1 LAPSPAIA
9 GRQRSTSS
17 GSIDTDRPRLVW
29 WFASL
34 LIATLIAYQSAWH
47 GTLLWDDDAHLTRP
61 DLQSTAGLWRIWFDL
76 GATQQYYPVV
86 HSAFWLMHRL
96 FGDATLGYHL
106 VTIVLHVAA
115 AGLAALVLRRLAV
128 PGALLAATLFALHP
142 VQVESVAWMTELK
155 NTLSGVFYF
164 GAALTYLR
172 FDRTRSGRAY
182 TLASALFVLALLS
195 KTVTATLPAALLVMF
210 WWRRGRLDV
219 RRDIG
224 PLLPWLAAGI
234 AAGIGTAWVERAI
247 VGAEGASYQLTMIE
261 RVLVAGR
268 ALWFYLGAIAWPV
281 NLAFIPPKWAVD
293 AARPDQYL
301 YPFAA
306 LAVIAVLWGLRGR
319 SRAPLAAALYFC
331 GTLFPAL
338 GFLNVYPFRYSYVAS
353 HFQYLA
359 GLGVMAS
366 AAAAATIAVGRL
378 GPAARRAAAL
388 AGLAVCVLLGILT
401 WRESRT
407 YADAETLYRTTIS
420 RNPTGP
426 MAYINLA
433 ILDLQKTPPAIP
445 EATALLETAVRLDPA
460 NPDGHTNLGHAYE
473 TAGRFADAER
483 EYRERVR
490 LAGQSVD
497 AHRDLGRILLA
508 VNKPAEGAEELRAAQ
523 RLGAGDGSTHYL
535 LASTLMDLGR
545 ISESVPEFQAA
556 LGDDRLA
563 RSPELHND
571 LGVALVR
578 LGRMDEAR
586 AQFSE
591 ALRIDPTF
599 AAAAGNLRQAT
610 QPAGSTSKI
619 KGR

>member
-9 GRQRSTSS
+9 GRRRSTSS
-17 GSIDTDRPRLVW
+17 ASIDADRPQLLW
-29 WFASL
+29 WCASL
-34 LIATLIAYQSAWH
+34 LIATLIAYQPAWH

-61 DLQSTAGLWRIWFDL
+61 ELQSTAGLWRIWFDL

-195 KTVTATLPAALLVMF
+195 KTVTATLPGALLVVF
-210 WWRRGRLDV
+210 WWRRGRLNV

-268 ALWFYLGAIAWPV
+268 ALWFYLGAIVWPV

-293 AARPDQYL
+293 AARADQYL
-301 YPFAA
+301 YPAA
-306 LAVIAVLWGLRGR
+306 VLAVIAALWWLRGR
-319 SRAPLAAALYFC
+319 SRAPLAAALYFG

-378 GPAARRAAAL
+378 EPAARRAAAL
-388 AGLAVCVLLGILT
+388 GGLAVCVLLGVLT

-433 ILDLQKTPPAIP
+433 ILDLQKTPPAIQ

-473 TAGRFADAER
+473 TAGRFGDAER

-497 AHRDLGRILLA
+497 GHRDLGRMLLA
-508 VNKPAEGAEELRAAQ
+508 INRPAEGAEELRAAQ
-523 RLGAGDGSTHYL
+523 RLGAADGSTHYL

-545 ISESVPEFQAA
+545 VQESVLEFQAA

-610 QPAGSTSKI
+610 QPGASTSKI